1 MGTDSVSDRDKLE
14 MQELARAAFGALDE
28 ADLGD
33 VRRELQQRMLALGTE
48 AVLETTLVDGVWRW
62 RFAPM
67 AELTLRHLLAV
78 ATDHARSP
86 EERRGEIADVLELA
100 GF

>member
-14 MQELARAAFGALDE
+14 MQELARGAFAALDE
-28 ADLGD
+28 AELGD
-33 VRRELQQRMLALGTE
+33 LREELQRSLLARGTE

-67 AELTLRHLLAV
+67 VELTLRHLLAV
-78 ATDHARSP
+78 ATDHTRSA
-86 EERRGEIADVLELA
+86 EERRDEIAGMLDLA